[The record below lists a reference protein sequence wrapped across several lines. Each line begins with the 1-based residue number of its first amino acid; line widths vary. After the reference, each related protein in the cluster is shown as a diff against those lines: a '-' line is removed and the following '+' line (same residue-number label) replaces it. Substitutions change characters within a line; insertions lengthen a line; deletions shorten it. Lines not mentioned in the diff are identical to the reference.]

1 MKAIASMEKDSPK
14 KYHIPVLTEQ
24 VLAFLNPQPGKVYV
38 DATFGGGGHTRAI
51 LEKEPQCTVIAMDW
65 DLSALEQN
73 GEPMREE
80 FPDRLILL
88 WGNFAQ
94 IDRKL
99 KKVGFEKVDG
109 ILADFGTS
117 FYQLTERPG
126 FSFAKDTPLDMRMS
140 PVHQK
145 VTAEIVVN
153 KATEGELRS
162 IFREYGQEERSLAI
176 ARLIVQ
182 ERKKKPIRTTRQLA
196 TLVERIYGGK
206 RGHLHPATKVFQA
219 LRIFVNKEL
228 DNIKAF
234 LPATLKI
241 LNSGGRLVCISFH
254 SLEDRL
260 VKQFFKQHCIA
271 SGPAELLTPK
281 VVVPSPAEVAR
292 NPASRSAKLRAIT
305 IKK

>member
-1 MKAIASMEKDSPK
+1 MEKDSPK